1 MNVLQRQM
9 FQMPKTNEPMGGITS
24 GLDEAEAVESTEALG
39 SIASGI
45 EELFQNIDSA
55 ESPKEIMDAIR
66 GDEASVEER
75 RTELGQLVGKTD
87 ADKTPES
94 VLTIVQPIMTVIE
107 STGGIA
113 SLDADEGE
121 ESPVAPNIGEANQ
134 MEAMA
139 RMMQNEPTAMLSVG
153 TVPNVNQQIAGLNAL
168 ANTPVGLLA
177 LSQKYAPKVTPL
189 AELQKQYTDK
199 PSAYQ
204 QYADTLPGLTLAKF
218 GQIIG
223 RSPTLLDAAL
233 SPETTKIADPLIQLS
248 MLQAKEK
255 SDRLQ
260 KAGDVYKEEVKAS
273 AKAKA
278 DLAKPIFAELAKTGY
293 EFMENKMGDII
304 ATNKRTGDVQI
315 VQSGPGEI
323 IKEGGFVGR
332 ITRDPGGG
340 TSLKVIKETPN
351 IGTFKDE
358 ASGATVL
365 FDNNKINSKG
375 ELTFQTYGG
384 KSQAQLTAENTVIKE
399 GPGGSIYLINKLK
412 NTAEEKVKGRAD
424 TDIKQVPG
432 VGLVLVDKTNKTT
445 KVLEGTKGTDYKTYG
460 TEKTGF
466 VAVDFNSVDDQG
478 NFKKVQLT
486 DGVQPEVFQ
495 KIDKLNKAQTTI
507 SDPKVNRFSR
517 QYKDAQTTLKV
528 LGRELFNTSE
538 FENVVQEKAD
548 ILFGKYVKAGL
559 SEKDATALVDEFRN
573 EAFTNFI
580 NKKSTVTTTYNPT
593 EAMDKVYATSI
604 EKFITK
610 ARTNA
615 EANDKLANY
624 SGIFKEGSKGFK
636 TGTLAST
643 RLSIGKFL
651 NAVPSIRTKLED
663 AVGADNLKDFLGG
676 NIATGETMNK
686 IGAQFAIIFASN
698 FPGNLNQSEVDLVKE
713 AGPQLSTTA
722 EGIALMEK
730 IFAQASKRSTDEL
743 QIIEKI
749 MTDPKLKG
757 LKPEDKYF
765 KLTSAI
771 DAYRKENKLVTQEM
785 IDTLKSATPSQE
797 AGFFFAKK
805 GTNDD
810 AGINFGPK
818 QVARAQII
826 FKPEADTFEK
836 FITNYGD
843 EFKGLLQKQE
853 PNKSFNND
861 DLKKFY
867 DEYRKFD
874 FKQRTVG
881 SQ

>member
-24 GLDEAEAVESTEALG
+24 GLDEAEAVQSTEALG
-39 SIASGI
+39 GIASGI
-45 EELFQNIDSA
+45 ETLFQNIDNA
-55 ESPKEIMDAIR
+55 ENPKEIMDAIR

-75 RTELGQLVGKTD
+75 RTELGQLVGKAD

-139 RMMQNEPTAMLSVG
+139 RMMQNEPTAMLSDG
-153 TVPNVNQQIAGLNAL
+153 TTPNVNKKIAGMEAL
-168 ANTPVGLLA
+168 AKTPVGLLA
-177 LSQKYAPKVTPL
+177 LSQMYAPKVTPL
-189 AELQKQYTDK
+189 ADLQKQYTDR

-278 DLAKPIFAELAKTGY
+278 DLAKPIFTELAKSGFT
-293 EFMENKMGDII
+293 FSKNDMGDII
-304 ATNKRTGDVQI
+304 AQNTRTGEVRV
-315 VQSGPGEI
+315 VQSGPGKI
-323 IKEGGFVGR
+323 IQEGGFVGR
-332 ITRDPGGG
+332 ITTDPGGG
-340 TSLKVIKETPN
+340 TSFKVIREAPN

-358 ASGATVL
+358 ASGKT
-365 FDNNKINSKG
+365 FIYDKNKVNSKG
-375 ELTFQTYGG
+375 ELTFQTAGG
-384 KSQAQLTAENTVIKE
+384 KTDAQIGAENTVIKQ
-399 GPGGSIYLINKLK
+399 GADGAIYTINKLT
-412 NTAEEKVKGRAD
+412 NTATMRVKGKND
-424 TDIKQVPG
+424 TDIIQVEG
-432 VGLVLVDKTNKTT
+432 VGVVLVDKTNKTS
-445 KVLEGTKGTDYKTYG
+445 KVLEGTKVTNFKTYG

-466 VAVDFNSVDDQG
+466 VAVDFNSVDDNG

-495 KIDKLNKAQTTI
+495 KIDKLNKAQATI
-507 SDPKVNRFSR
+507 RDPKVNRFSST
-517 QYKDAQTTLKV
+517 YKDAQTTLKV

-548 ILFGKYVKAGL
+548 IMFGKYVKAGIN
-559 SEKDATALVDEFRN
+559 EVDATALVDEFRN
-573 EAFTNFI
+573 EAFTDFI
-580 NKKSTVTTTYNPT
+580 NKKSTVTTQYNPT

-610 ARTNA
+610 ARSNA

-624 SGIFKEGSKGFK
+624 AGIFKEGSKGFK
-636 TGTLAST
+636 TGTLASA

-651 NAVPSIRTKLED
+651 NAVPTLRTKLEN
-663 AVGADNLKDFLGG
+663 AVGADTLKDFLGG

-730 IFAQASKRSTDEL
+730 IFNQASKRSTAEL
-743 QIIEKI
+743 KIIEKI

-757 LKPEDKYF
+757 LNPEDKYF

-771 DAYRKENKLVTQEM
+771 DAYRKENKLVTREM
-785 IDTLKSATPSQE
+785 IDELKGATPSQE
-797 AGFFFAKK
+797 AGYFFARK

-826 FKPEADTFEK
+826 FKSDADSFDK